1 MVLTS
6 TLAWALSSSRRRTT
20 GLMYLS
26 SQALAAASATVS
38 GVAAARAEAQPAL
51 RMMHSRR
58 SLRALRG
65 WGGLRG
71 WADAGTAAASASSA
85 PQARAI
91 VLIGGLLSPE
101 DWAAISRAS
110 RP

>member
-6 TLAWALSSSRRRTT
+6 TLARAMSISRRRTT
-20 GLMYLS
+20 VLMYLP

-51 RMMHSRR
+51 RMMHSR
-58 SLRALRG
+58 SSVRALRS
-65 WGGLRG
+65 WGGMRG
-71 WADAGTAAASASSA
+71 WANAGTAAASASSA
-85 PQARAI
+85 PHARAV

-101 DWAAISRAS
+101 D
-110 RP
+110 